1 MDKMIGKKKF
11 KKFKT
16 TLPKNS
22 FVIIIQDSENGPS
35 EFMAYDTTEEN
46 KVTDGYVILR
56 GFIELLETQL
66 DKVIVH
72 GQAAIFREV
81 EVNKPEIGN
90 KPIQKGNV
98 TIVDFKK

>member
-1 MDKMIGKKKF
+1 MNSKKKF

-16 TLPKNS
+16 SLPKNS
-22 FVIIIQDSENGPS
+22 FVIIIQDSENGLS